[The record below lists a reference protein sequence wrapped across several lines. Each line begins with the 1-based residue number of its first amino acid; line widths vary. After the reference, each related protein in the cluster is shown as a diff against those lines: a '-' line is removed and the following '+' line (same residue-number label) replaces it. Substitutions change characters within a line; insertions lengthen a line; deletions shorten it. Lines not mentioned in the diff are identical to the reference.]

1 MHIFLRNIRSAN
13 TLLAVCALLA
23 VLTTPLSARADDYAD
38 VSKLASAGQ
47 FSEALAKA
55 DQYLTSKARDPQMRF
70 IKGVVLAAMGRS
82 ADAMTIFQQ
91 LIEDYPELPEP
102 YNNLAVLYAAQK
114 QFDKARASLEMAIR
128 NNPAYATA
136 HENLGD
142 VYMQLAN
149 QSYNKALQ
157 LDASKTGIAP
167 KLGMIR
173 SLVDATPKASP
184 AAANPKPA
192 TPRP

>member
-55 DQYLTSKARDPQMRF
+55 DQYLTSKARDPHMRF

-167 KLGMIR
+167 KLAMIR
-173 SLVDATPKASP
+173 SLLEAAPKASP

>member
-1 MHIFLRNIRSAN
+1 MPIFLKNICSA
-13 TLLAVCALLA
+13 TTALAVCAALAMLA
-23 VLTTPLSARADDYAD
+23 VPLSARADDYAD
-38 VSKLASAGQ
+38 VSKLAGARQ

-55 DQYLTSKARDPQMRF
+55 DQYLASKARDPQMRF
-70 IKGVVLAAMGRS
+70 IKGVILTEMGRS
-82 ADAMTIFQQ
+82 TDAMNIFQQ

-142 VYMQLAN
+142 IYIQLAS

-157 LDASKTGIAP
+157 LDANKTGIAP
-167 KLGMIR
+167 KLAMIR
-173 SLVDATPKASP
+173 SLLEADRKAAP
-184 AAANPKPA
+184 AAASPKPA
-192 TPRP
+192 APRP